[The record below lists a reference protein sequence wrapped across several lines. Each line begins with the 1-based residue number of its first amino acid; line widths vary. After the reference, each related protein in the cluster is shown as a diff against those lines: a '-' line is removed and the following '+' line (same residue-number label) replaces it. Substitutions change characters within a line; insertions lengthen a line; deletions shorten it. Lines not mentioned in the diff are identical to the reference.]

1 MYARHGLGQFRI
13 RNCTSSFQCK
23 STARST
29 TGSAN
34 LSAMLNCRAQLM
46 ALRFSAHLLSTRFLF
61 TLNSRELLSIP
72 KLPALFM
79 ALSCFRSS
87 SRVVGKL
94 SSWRRREWVRAWA
107 RAWARVRGTSAGGNE
122 NENGHQ
128 DGRQSTRPYLLLAD
142 SGQNS
147 IGPLRQIEVVAL
159 RHPPG
164 SHRGKLRIGR
174 GHHPD
179 RAHRLVDEAVRRCG
193 AVAYRVNEPGQ
204 LKLLEPPLG
213 DTVGHGGVD
222 ALQQLLNP
230 VPKGYSERE
239 RGKSSSSQAKVDDR
253 YVVRGSR

>member
-1 MYARHGLGQFRI
+1 M
-13 RNCTSSFQCK
+13 
-23 STARST
+23 
-29 TGSAN
+29 
-34 LSAMLNCRAQLM
+34 
-46 ALRFSAHLLSTRFLF
+46 
-61 TLNSRELLSIP
+61 
-72 KLPALFM
+72 
-79 ALSCFRSS
+79 
-87 SRVVGKL
+87 
-94 SSWRRREWVRAWA
+94 RAWA
-107 RAWARVRGTSAGGNE
+107 RAWARVWGAGAVGR
-122 NENGHQ
+122 ENGHQ
-128 DGRQSTRPYLLLAD
+128 DGRQCARPYLLPAD

-164 SHRGKLRIGR
+164 SHGGKLRIGR

-204 LKLLEPPLG
+204 LKLLEPSLG

-222 ALQQLLNP
+222 ALQQILNP

-239 RGKSSSSQAKVDDR
+239 RGKSSSSQAKVGDR